1 MMMMLE
7 HASTHKTHA
16 YLPVFFLFIIRL
28 RLYST
33 SLPDFKSLPK
43 LGSNNCSCEVSE
55 CEWCTLQFKFNDTYK
70 RSSQRFV
77 LSLHLNR
84 CYVYP
89 QSERYHINLM
99 QNHRQILQINIKLY
113 LSLSKNNNFTTRKT
127 HKKHSLLSY
136 KNVTLPRVIWSYR
149 IVLHFVTSSFCRYTI
164 VFSL

>member
-70 RSSQRFV
+70 RSSQKICV
-77 LSLHLNR
+77 VSS
-84 CYVYP
+84 P
-89 QSERYHINLM
+89 
-99 QNHRQILQINIKLY
+99 KP
-113 LSLSKNNNFTTRKT
+113 
-127 HKKHSLLSY
+127 LLCIPSVGTISY
-136 KNVTLPRVIWSYR
+136 QFDAKS
-149 IVLHFVTSSFCRYTI
+149 
-164 VFSL
+164 